1 MYTTLH
7 PSPVGDILLRAD
19 AEGRLTELYLR
30 HDGAEDTG
38 GPFDDVREQLD
49 AYFAGER
56 EAFDVPLAL
65 HGTEF
70 QLRVWEQL
78 RKIPF
83 GETISY
89 SELAQRLGDRK
100 LVRAVG
106 LANGRN
112 PVSIIVPCHRVIGAD
127 GSLVGYG
134 GGLER
139 KQWLLEHEEV
149 TSGRRLPVG

>member
-19 AEGRLTELYLR
+19 DEGRLTELYLR
-30 HDGAEDTG
+30 HDGAHQTE
-38 GPFDDVREQLD
+38 GPFDAVREQLD
-49 AYFAGER
+49 AYFAGEL
-56 EAFDVPLAL
+56 ETFDVPLAL
-65 HGTEF
+65 HGTPF
-70 QLRVWEQL
+70 QRRVWEQL
-78 RKIPF
+78 TRIPF

-89 SELAQRLGDRK
+89 SDLARRLGDPK

-127 GSLVGYG
+127 GSIVGYG

-139 KQWLLEHEEV
+139 KQWLLEHEAV
-149 TSGRRLPVG
+149 ASGLRLGVG